1 MPVRTAT
8 EADLDDLCA
17 MIREFAAYEKLE
29 HEVAF
34 DPEQL
39 RRHLFGPEPAASVL
53 VAEDDG
59 GRVVGFALWFP
70 TYSSFLGR
78 PGIWLEDLFVRE
90 QHRGRGHGLALFRE
104 LLARTEGRLECS
116 VLDWNEPT
124 IRFYR
129 DLGGVPVDGWTRYRW
144 LAADADVET

>member
-1 MPVRTAT
+1 VRDAT
-8 EADLDDLCA
+8 ESDLDALCE

-29 HEVAF
+29 DTLAF
-34 DPEQL
+34 EREDL
-39 RRHLFGPEPAASVL
+39 RRHLFGPEPPARVL

-59 GRVVGFALWFP
+59 EVVGFALWFP
-70 TYSSFLGR
+70 TFSSFLGR

-90 QHRGRGHGLALFRE
+90 AHRGRGHGLALFEE
-104 LLARTEGRLECS
+104 LRDRTEGRLECA

-129 DLGGVPVDGWTRYRW
+129 DLGGEPVDGWTRYRW
-144 LAADADVET
+144 LPGRST

>member
-1 MPVRTAT
+1 MPVRAAT

-29 HEVAF
+29 HEIAF
-34 DPEQL
+34 DREEL
-39 RRHLFGPEPAASVL
+39 RRHLFGPDPAASVL
-53 VAEDDG
+53 VAETGDG
-59 GRVVGFALWFP
+59 DVVGFALWFR

-90 QHRGRGHGLALFRE
+90 EHRGRGHGLALFRE
-104 LLARTEGRLECS
+104 LLGRTEGRLECS

-124 IRFYR
+124 VRFYR
-129 DLGGVPVDGWTRYRW
+129 DLGGAPVDGWTRYRW
-144 LAADADVET
+144 LSAPPT